1 MVSLRDGERMVSL
14 RDGER
19 MVRYGEFLIASM

>member
-1 MVSLRDGERMVSL
+1 MVRL

-19 MVRYGEFLIASM
+19 MVRYGERMVSLRDVERMVRRW